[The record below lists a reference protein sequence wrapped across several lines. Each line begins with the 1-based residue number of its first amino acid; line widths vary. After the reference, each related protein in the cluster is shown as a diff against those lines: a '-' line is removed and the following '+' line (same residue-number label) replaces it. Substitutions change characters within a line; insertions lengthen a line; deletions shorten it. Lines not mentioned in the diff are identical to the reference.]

1 MGAAANEIGRNEPT
15 DERVAAALCN
25 LLLTYLA
32 LEYRAPAAWID
43 MSYAAL
49 SRPMSKH
56 DSPNEHTSATLHQI
70 LTVKDGRA
78 RTQQHYR
85 KEEVQPCT
93 PSVPIHN
100 PRRLPH
106 YMPKSLLQTARI
118 SDM

>member
-25 LLLTYLA
+25 LPLTCLA

-56 DSPNEHTSATLHQI
+56 DSES
-70 LTVKDGRA
+70 K
-78 RTQQHYR
+78 RTR
-85 KEEVQPCT
+85 
-93 PSVPIHN
+93 VPRQLCIKYSTH
-100 PRRLPH
+100 R
-106 YMPKSLLQTARI
+106 
-118 SDM
+118 